1 MRKLVT
7 PGSPSVWIGFADL
20 YSEDDRFEW
29 VDGTYKSFTNWNYGE
44 PNNMGPYGS
53 DENRTEFHSSDGG
66 WNDLNCAYY
75 NKTYV
80 CGKKLNP

>member
-1 MRKLVT
+1 
-7 PGSPSVWIGFADL
+7 
-20 YSEDDRFEW
+20 
-29 VDGTYKSFTNWNYGE
+29 
-44 PNNMGPYGS
+44 MGPYGS
-53 DENRTEFHSSDGG
+53 DENCTEFHSSDGG

>member
-29 VDGTYKSFTNWNYGE
+29 VDGTYKSFTNRNYGE
-44 PNNMGPYGS
+44 PNNMEPYGS
-53 DENRTEFHSSDGG
+53 DENCTEFRSSDGG

-80 CGKKLNP
+80 CGKQLNP

>member
-53 DENRTEFHSSDGG
+53 DENCTELHSSDRG
-66 WNDLNCAYY
+66 WNDMNCAYY

>member
-1 MRKLVT
+1 MRKIVP

-29 VDGTYKSFTNWNYGE
+29 VDGTYKSFTNWRFGE
-44 PNNMGPYGS
+44 PNNMGSYGIE
-53 DENRTEFHSSDGG
+53 DCTEFHSSDGG
-66 WNDLNCAYY
+66 WNDLNCAY

>member
-1 MRKLVT
+1 MRLLVP

-29 VDGTYKSFTNWNYGE
+29 VDGTYKSFTNWH
-44 PNNMGPYGS
+44 YGS
-53 DENRTEFHSSDGG
+53 DENCTEFRSSDGG
-66 WNDLNCAYY
+66 WNDLNCPYY

-80 CGKKLNP
+80 